1 MTNTN
6 WNSVSTITLPEYNK
20 ACDVTINDELL
31 SIDTS
36 SMEDITITIDENTH
50 WSDHI
55 TLEQTE
61 FVDTM
66 PSIDKIHNMV
76 GYYPALEKAYENF
89 KTIYKM
95 VEQDYKGNHQENDEL
110 PF

>member
-6 WNSVSTITLPEYNK
+6 WNLEDTITIDTSIDEDLTFDVSEIDVSSITTDSISTITL
-20 ACDVTINDELL
+20 
-31 SIDTS
+31 
-36 SMEDITITIDENTH
+36 EDTH
-50 WSDHI
+50 WADNI
-55 TLEQTE
+55 TWEQTE

-95 VEQDYKGNHQENDEL
+95 VEQDYKGNHQENDET